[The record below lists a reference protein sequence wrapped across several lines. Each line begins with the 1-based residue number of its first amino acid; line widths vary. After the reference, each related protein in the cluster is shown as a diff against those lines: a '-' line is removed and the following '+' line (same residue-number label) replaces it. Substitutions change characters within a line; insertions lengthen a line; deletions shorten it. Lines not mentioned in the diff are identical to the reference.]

1 MFNEK
6 LPELEVLPKKP
17 TVFWYPSAGSD
28 FRGPVTF
35 TSYKIS
41 HELKHHSRVYS
52 KPDIFI
58 YNSLGEE
65 VLELKEKFLEGG
77 NVVLFQDY
85 STTVTAKN
93 FKTINLN
100 TNFNFEINTEFIDI
114 ENLPINGF
122 HLNEVFYFELE
133 ICGEDYN
140 ETQKILYFQSE
151 NIDFYKKVILK
162 NIFNT
167 QYLCATKEGLAW
179 GRCYKSIIEYV
190 FAENQYENFIELG
203 FKPKY
208 FILSVDVTKDIFD
221 NYLETSKIISA
232 KKYGKYIS
240 RLEFEE
246 ETIIYKAKYL
256 KSQIEANLAVNH
268 YF

>member
-1 MFNEK
+1 M
-6 LPELEVLPKKP
+6 
-17 TVFWYPSAGSD
+17 
-28 FRGPVTF
+28 
-35 TSYKIS
+35 
-41 HELKHHSRVYS
+41 
-52 KPDIFI
+52 
-58 YNSLGEE
+58 
-65 VLELKEKFLEGG
+65 
-77 NVVLFQDY
+77 
-85 STTVTAKN
+85 
-93 FKTINLN
+93 
-100 TNFNFEINTEFIDI
+100 
-114 ENLPINGF
+114 
-122 HLNEVFYFELE
+122 
-133 ICGEDYN
+133 
-140 ETQKILYFQSE
+140 
-151 NIDFYKKVILK
+151 K

-203 FKPKY
+203 FKPIY
-208 FILSVDVTKDIFD
+208 FILSVDFTKTLFD
-221 NYLETSKIISA
+221 NYVEASNIFSA